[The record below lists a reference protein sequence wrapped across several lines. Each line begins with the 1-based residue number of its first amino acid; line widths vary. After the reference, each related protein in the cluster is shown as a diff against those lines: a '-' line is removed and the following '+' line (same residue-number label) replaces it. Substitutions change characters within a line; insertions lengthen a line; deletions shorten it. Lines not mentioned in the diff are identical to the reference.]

1 MISSQYRSPIN
12 YSVDIIEQ
20 CKASLQRLYICR
32 DSLDFALQNAED
44 ALPDNAEEIKKSLL
58 SHKERFIEAMDDDL
72 NTADGLSAVFEL
84 VRDINSNV
92 IPTSSKE
99 LLIFAKELF
108 SELTGVLGLVYEEKD
123 NDLDGKVEELIAAR
137 TAARKAKDFAKAD
150 SIRDEIAAMGIV
162 LEDTPNGVKWHK
174 K

>member
-1 MISSQYRSPIN
+1 
-12 YSVDIIEQ
+12 
-20 CKASLQRLYICR
+20 
-32 DSLDFALQNAED
+32 
-44 ALPDNAEEIKKSLL
+44 
-58 SHKERFIEAMDDDL
+58 MDDDL

-162 LEDTPNGVKWHK
+162 LEDTPNGVNGTKNNIDVILK
-174 K
+174 AATTSFLPCRPLLFYKCLQSPVLIDIFNV

>member
-1 MISSQYRSPIN
+1 
-12 YSVDIIEQ
+12 
-20 CKASLQRLYICR
+20 
-32 DSLDFALQNAED
+32 
-44 ALPDNAEEIKKSLL
+44 
-58 SHKERFIEAMDDDL
+58 MDDDL

-123 NDLDGKVEELIAAR
+123 NDLDDKVEELIAAR

>member
-1 MISSQYRSPIN
+1 
-12 YSVDIIEQ
+12 
-20 CKASLQRLYICR
+20 
-32 DSLDFALQNAED
+32 
-44 ALPDNAEEIKKSLL
+44 
-58 SHKERFIEAMDDDL
+58 MDDDL

-174 K
+174 NNIDVILKAATDIVFTVSSAAFLQMFTIACFN